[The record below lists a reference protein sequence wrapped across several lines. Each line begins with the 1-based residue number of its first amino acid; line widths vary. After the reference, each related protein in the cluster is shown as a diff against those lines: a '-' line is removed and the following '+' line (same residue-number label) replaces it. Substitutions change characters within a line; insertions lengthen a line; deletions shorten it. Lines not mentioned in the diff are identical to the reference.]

1 MENGAIRNF
10 ESVRL
15 AAIQAEAEAKQK
27 KEEEVNNPMKV
38 SAEWSVSWW
47 SEWTFDHILR
57 FHRS

>member
-38 SAEWSVSWW
+38 SCRLNV
-47 SEWTFDHILR
+47 ICLLK
-57 FHRS
+57 